1 MLALLVTLVGV
12 AIAVVVIGAPMFRS
26 VDQSPEDASAA
37 AESEGITSDA
47 AKLQERELAALRD
60 AKLREIRDA
69 ELDWRTGKLNEADW
83 QTLDAALRAEAAE
96 LLKCD
101 SEAV

>member
-1 MLALLVTLVGV
+1 
-12 AIAVVVIGAPMFRS
+12 MFRS
-26 VDQSPEDASAA
+26 VDQSPEDASLA

-47 AKLQERELAALRD
+47 AKLQGRELEALRD

-69 ELDWRTGKLNEADW
+69 ELDWRTGKLNETDW

-96 LLKCD
+96 LLKRG
-101 SEAV
+101 S